1 MYQPAIPLSG
11 LAGWKFLQSTYT
23 RQLDNFSDSASVK
36 NDRAYMTE
44 KLSKPISLEDFLADK
59 RLLRVT
65 MTAFDLGG
73 EEWKGGFIR
82 KVLEEAVTPDS
93 TYLQRL
99 NNPDYTRFSETFR
112 FENDTVSLDADK
124 IESIAEKFEQ
134 ASFRVAVG
142 NVDENMRLSLNY
154 QQKIVDIAG
163 TGASDRA
170 IAFRMLANVPVKTV
184 LESALNLPSDFSKLD
199 IDRQADFL
207 TDRLKSQFGV
217 SKLADLASLDK
228 IDAVIQ
234 RFQVMQSINN
244 GPSAMTPGY
253 AALTL
258 LGGGQGFGA
267 IASQNLFLSRL

>member
-11 LAGWKFLQSTYT
+11 LAGWKFLQSTYS

-36 NDRAYMTE
+36 NDRAYMSE
-44 KLSKPISLEDFLADK
+44 KLSKPISLDDFMADK

-93 TYLQRL
+93 TYLKRL
-99 NNPDYTRFSETFR
+99 NNPDYTRFAETFR
-112 FENDTVSLDADK
+112 FEDGTVSLDADK
-124 IESIAEKFEQ
+124 IALIGDKFET
-134 ASFRVAVG
+134 ASFQVAVG
-142 NVDENMRLSLNY
+142 EVDENMRLSLNY

-163 TGASDRA
+163 TGGSDRA

-184 LESALNLPSDFSKLD
+184 LESALNLPSDMSKLD
-199 IDRQADFL
+199 IDRQADIL
-207 TDRLKSQFGV
+207 TDKLKSQFGV

-234 RFQVMQSINN
+234 RYQVMESINN

-258 LGGGQGFGA
+258 LGGGQGFGS
-267 IASQNLFLSRL
+267 IASQNLFLSRF